1 MLLRL
6 AAMALGTTLI
16 CTQDIAAF
24 AEDSRAQNDLVG
36 PVRTVTTKSQGRS
49 HTEIYNEAG
58 RLIRA
63 LIFVEHEQSTT
74 LYQFVRDQHGTL
86 REEIASDLDGTPV
99 YRKRFAYTYDSQGRE
114 TAAVAASSEKGQ
126 LHHATFTS
134 YDRQGHIAESLVV
147 TDTTAQRNIFDV
159 LGHVIYS
166 AHFKNGDMFSEVRH
180 AYDREGRLGELTS
193 YNAAGAMTGRLAN
206 EYDASGRRVR
216 TTTEKFHAGNSS
228 TWITTYEHDA
238 MGNWIK
244 EFMSDGTPTSQD
256 SEEARRYAVQERA
269 IEYYDS
275 PDPKTP

>member
-6 AAMALGTTLI
+6 AAMALGTTLA
-16 CTQDIAAF
+16 CTSNIAAF
-24 AEDSRAQNDLVG
+24 AEDSRPKNDLVG
-36 PVRTVTTKSQGRS
+36 PVRTVITKSQGQS
-49 HTEIYNEAG
+49 HTEIYDEAG
-58 RLIRA
+58 NLIRA
-63 LIFVEHEQSTT
+63 LIFIEHEQSTT
-74 LYQFVRDQHGTL
+74 LYRFVRDQQGTL

-114 TAAVAASSEKGQ
+114 TAAVAASEEGE
-126 LHHATFTS
+126 LHHATFTT
-134 YDRQGHIAESLVV
+134 YDRQGTMSESLLV
-147 TDTTAQRNIFDV
+147 TDTTAQRKVFDV

-166 AHFKNGDMFSEVRH
+166 AHFKNGDIFSEVRH

-193 YNAAGAMTGRLAN
+193 YNAAGAMTGRLTN

-228 TWITTYEHDA
+228 KWITTYEHDA

-244 EFMSDGTPTSQD
+244 EFMSDGTTTPQD
-256 SEEARRYAVQERA
+256 SQGARFHTVQERA

-275 PDPKTP
+275 PDTKTP

>member
-6 AAMALGTTLI
+6 AAIALGTTLI
-16 CTQDIAAF
+16 CTYDIAAF
-24 AEDSRAQNDLVG
+24 AEDSRTQNDLAG
-36 PVRTVTTKSQGRS
+36 PVRTVTTKSQGQS

-58 RLIRA
+58 HLIRA
-63 LIFVEHEQSTT
+63 VIFAEHEHSTT

-86 REEIASDLDGTPV
+86 REEIASYLDGTPI

-114 TAAVAASSEKGQ
+114 TAAVAATEEGE
-126 LHHATFTS
+126 LHHVIFTT
-134 YDRQGHIAESLVV
+134 YDRQGNISESLFV
-147 TDTTAQRNIFDV
+147 TDTTAQRNVFDV
-159 LGHVIYS
+159 LGHIIYS
-166 AHFKNGDMFSEVRH
+166 AHFKNGNVFSEVRH
-180 AYDREGRLGELTS
+180 AYDQEGRLRELTS
-193 YNAAGAMTGRLAN
+193 YDAEGTMTGRLAN

-244 EFMSDGTPTSQD
+244 EFMSEGTPTSQD
-256 SEEARRYAVQERA
+256 SAEARRHAVQERT

-275 PDPKTP
+275 PETKTP